1 MPFKK
6 EETGILTKD
15 DKAAPNEESIK

>member
-6 EETGILTKD
+6 DEVGILTKD
-15 DKAAPNEESIK
+15 DKAPPNEESIK